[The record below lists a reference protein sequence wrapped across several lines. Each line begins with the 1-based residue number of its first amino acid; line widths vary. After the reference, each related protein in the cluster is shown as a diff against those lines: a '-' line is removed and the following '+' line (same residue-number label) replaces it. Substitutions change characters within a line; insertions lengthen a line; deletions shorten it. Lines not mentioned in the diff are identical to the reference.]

1 MSQRG
6 RTHAPGQTREEQEHD
21 ALERY
26 YARRIAEIR
35 RGEPLSEDGL
45 LPLEKLQELADGSP
59 SGDSSPRP
67 G

>member
-1 MSQRG
+1 MSQTG
-6 RTHAPGQTREEQEHD
+6 EPQAPAQIHEEQEHD
-21 ALERY
+21 MLERY

-35 RGEPLSEDGL
+35 RGKPLSQDGL
-45 LPLEKLQELADGSP
+45 IPLEKLQELADGSP

>member
-1 MSQRG
+1 MSQTG
-6 RTHAPGQTREEQEHD
+6 GTDTPAQTNEEHD
-21 ALERY
+21 TLERY
-26 YARRIAEIR
+26 YSRRIAEIR

-45 LPLEKLQELADGSP
+45 IPLEKLQELADGSP

>member
-1 MSQRG
+1 MSQTG
-6 RTHAPGQTREEQEHD
+6 ETQTPAQTREEEEHD

-45 LPLEKLQELADGSP
+45 IPLEKLQELADGST